1 MGRALACL
9 AMWELRRLGVAL
21 AIACIVVAHA
31 DSDAVVSLEG
41 DSAEVDLAQGEARP
55 TDLSS
60 SSSFAGTASSA
71 TIKYNLNAGGE
82 EMGEGLQALKGER
95 LMGEGSDAQQT
106 SSRVNLAQLQG
117 HLEAHAD
124 MMGKMSR
131 MAAINVIMGM
141 PPARVAVAVGG
152 ADELALV
159 QVAAGATV
167 GWGRRRRG
175 SAWQKKNKKVMKPK
189 AKPVAKTKVVKKKA
203 KKKLNKIDES
213 KVKADKAI
221 NMAREKG
228 IKARKKADKEEK
240 AARDEAM
247 KKKKLELAQ
256 KRRHEITKKTEKV
269 REKKMKVKT
278 ERADKKA
285 KEAAHKA
292 EQLQK
297 AIARA
302 KEMSKKEQVVEKKTK
317 KAMEIKGKKERELF
331 VKIAREKAAKNTKE
345 IVMKKKAEV
354 ESKFQGEQIIKRQ
367 KEKKLKQAHEVKK
380 KKAEEKA
387 SKKAAELARKT
398 AEEARQKNAREKALK
413 ARQEK
418 IGKAIE
424 EKNTKAAK
432 ERKEKAIEENN
443 SKVKREKALKAAAQR
458 RINEE
463 KRAKAVKRKAMARA
477 HEQAAKKAQESAQKR
492 AAERKEKVRIEV
504 ETKKTTEKREKK
516 AREVTKKKAMEIVRK
531 VHRELQEKIQQE
543 KTTKKYLEQKHKEKK
558 KKAHEKIAKALA
570 GLKSYMEKLKKSRAI
585 AKAKRIAYHNI
596 HPREKKMKTKA
607 THLSNIAK
615 ELARKIKGKKKKPK
629 IKNKCDLGDILQKLK
644 KKGVLSAKN
653 GKCSVNCTMKPS
665 DLGIT
670 ATCQLAGKGKKCRK
684 LMYVRSQT
692 VASTLVAAFDS
703 FKNCKTPAKKGGKEE
718 LGESMEVTALVK
730 NGIAIGEYI
739 YALKSQ
745 QDEEGNVNAG
755 EAIDMLLKCNR
766 DGKPKGAKGGKGKG
780 EEFLGESDEYSPQ
793 NSKEFNASAKGAPKS
808 CGTAALKKSMT
819 AITAR
824 PGKGCEAKCKFGQ
837 PSFTQYTAEC
847 SGSGKK
853 GCFIAAQ
860 EAYHR
865 QVIATYYGWKAQCA
879 RYH

>member
-1 MGRALACL
+1 MG
-9 AMWELRRLGVAL
+9 
-21 AIACIVVAHA
+21 
-31 DSDAVVSLEG
+31 
-41 DSAEVDLAQGEARP
+41 
-55 TDLSS
+55 
-60 SSSFAGTASSA
+60 
-71 TIKYNLNAGGE
+71 
-82 EMGEGLQALKGER
+82 
-95 LMGEGSDAQQT
+95 
-106 SSRVNLAQLQG
+106 
-117 HLEAHAD
+117 
-124 MMGKMSR
+124 
-131 MAAINVIMGM
+131 
-141 PPARVAVAVGG
+141 
-152 ADELALV
+152 
-159 QVAAGATV
+159 
-167 GWGRRRRG
+167 
-175 SAWQKKNKKVMKPK
+175 
-189 AKPVAKTKVVKKKA
+189 
-203 KKKLNKIDES
+203 
-213 KVKADKAI
+213 
-221 NMAREKG
+221 
-228 IKARKKADKEEK
+228 
-240 AARDEAM
+240 
-247 KKKKLELAQ
+247 
-256 KRRHEITKKTEKV
+256 
-269 REKKMKVKT
+269 
-278 ERADKKA
+278 
-285 KEAAHKA
+285 
-292 EQLQK
+292 
-297 AIARA
+297 
-302 KEMSKKEQVVEKKTK
+302 
-317 KAMEIKGKKERELF
+317 
-331 VKIAREKAAKNTKE
+331 
-345 IVMKKKAEV
+345 
-354 ESKFQGEQIIKRQ
+354 
-367 KEKKLKQAHEVKK
+367 KQAHEVKK

-531 VHRELQEKIQQE
+531 VHREL
-543 KTTKKYLEQKHKEKK
+543 
-558 KKAHEKIAKALA
+558 HEKIAKALA

-585 AKAKRIAYHNI
+585 AKAKRIAYHAI

-653 GKCSVNCTMKPS
+653 GKYSVNCTMKPS

-745 QDEEGNVNAG
+745 QDEDGNVNAG